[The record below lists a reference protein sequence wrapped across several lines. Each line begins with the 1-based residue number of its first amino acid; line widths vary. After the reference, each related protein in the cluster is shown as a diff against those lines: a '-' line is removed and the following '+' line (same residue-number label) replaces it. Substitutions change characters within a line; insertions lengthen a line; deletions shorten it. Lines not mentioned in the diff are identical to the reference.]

1 MGRIKR
7 GILGGFHGTVGTVVG
22 ASWKGID
29 YMRSKAESIKN
40 PRTRGQVTQRN
51 RFATTLFFLQPI
63 TSYIRIGFRP
73 YAVKQTGFNAAMAYN
88 IKNAIIGEYP
98 NFELDYSKA
107 LVSRG
112 TLTPVQ
118 SASATA
124 VSDGVLFT
132 WHDNSGK
139 GDALQTDMAMPLLFN
154 KTKQEAVFN
163 TAAGKRFEEETTLA
177 VPADWRG
184 SEVEVYLGFISAD
197 GKSVATSEYL
207 GKVTIG

>member
-51 RFATTLFFLQPI
+51 RFATTLQFLQPI

-88 IKNAIIGEYP
+88 IKNAIVGEYP
-98 NFELDYSKA
+98 NFKLDYSKA

-112 TLTPVQ
+112 TLTPVEGANANVT
-118 SASATA
+118 SS
-124 VSDGVLFT
+124 GVTFF
-132 WHDNSGK
+132 WRDNSGT
-139 GDALQTDMAMPLLFN
+139 GNALLTDMAMPLLFN
-154 KTKQEAVFN
+154 KDKEESVFS
-163 TAAGKRFEEETTLA
+163 TAGGKRFEEETTLT
-177 VPADWRG
+177 VPADWTG
-184 SEVEVYLGFISAD
+184 SKVEAYLGFISAD
-197 GKSVATSEYL
+197 GKSVATSIYL
-207 GKVTIG
+207 GELTID

>member
-51 RFATTLFFLQPI
+51 RFATTLQFLQPI

-73 YAVKQTGFNAAMAYN
+73 YAVKQTSFNAAMAYN
-88 IKNAIIGEYP
+88 IKNAIVGEYP

-112 TLTPVQ
+112 TLTPVEGANANVT
-118 SASATA
+118 SS
-124 VSDGVLFT
+124 GVTFF
-132 WHDNSGK
+132 WRDNSGT
-139 GDALQTDMAMPLLFN
+139 GNALLTDMAMPLLFN
-154 KTKQEAVFN
+154 KDKEEAVFS
-163 TAAGKRFEEETTLA
+163 TAGGKRFEEETTLTG
-177 VPADWRG
+177 PADWTG
-184 SEVEVYLGFISAD
+184 SKVEAYLGFISAD
-197 GKSVATSEYL
+197 GKSVATSIYL
-207 GKVTIG
+207 GKVTID

>member
-63 TSYIRIGFRP
+63 SSYIRIGFRP

-88 IKNAIIGEYP
+88 IKNAITGEYP

-112 TLTPVQ
+112 TLTP
-118 SASATA
+118 A
-124 VSDGVLFT
+124 DGVDASVTNGGVTFH
-132 WHDNSGK
+132 WYDNSGK
-139 GDALQTDMAMPLLFN
+139 GNALQTDIAMPLLFN
-154 KTKQEAVFN
+154 KSKQEAVFN
-163 TAAGKRFEEETTLA
+163 TAGNRRFEEETTLT
-177 VPADWRG
+177 VPADWTG
-184 SEVEVYLGFISAD
+184 SKVEAFLGFISAD
-197 GKSVATSEYL
+197 GKSVATSIYL
-207 GKVTIG
+207 GELTIG

>member
-1 MGRIKR
+1 MGRIKK

-51 RFATTLFFLQPI
+51 RFATTLCFLQPI

-88 IKNAIIGEYP
+88 IKNAIKGEFP
-98 NFELDYSKA
+98 NFELDYPKA

-112 TLTPVQ
+112 TLTPAEGADV
-118 SASATA
+118 T
-124 VSDGVLFT
+124 VIDGGVLFN
-132 WHDNSGK
+132 WRDNSGK
-139 GDALQTDMAMPLLFN
+139 GDALQTDLAMPLLFN
-154 KTKQEAVFN
+154 KDKQEAVFS
-163 TAAGKRFEEETTLA
+163 TASNKRFEEEATLT
-177 VPADWRG
+177 VPADWNG
-184 SEVEVYLGFISAD
+184 SEVEAYLGFISAD

>member
-51 RFATTLFFLQPI
+51 RFATTLQFLQPI

-73 YAVKQTGFNAAMAYN
+73 YAVKQTSFNAAMAYN
-88 IKNAIIGEYP
+88 IKNAIVGEYP

-112 TLTPVQ
+112 TLTPVEGANANVT
-118 SASATA
+118 SS
-124 VSDGVLFT
+124 GVTFF
-132 WHDNSGK
+132 WRDNSGT
-139 GDALQTDMAMPLLFN
+139 GNALLTDMAMPLLFN
-154 KTKQEAVFN
+154 KDKEEAVFS
-163 TAAGKRFEEETTLA
+163 TAGGKRFEEETTLT
-177 VPADWRG
+177 VPADWTG
-184 SEVEVYLGFISAD
+184 SKVEAYLGFISAD
-197 GKSVATSEYL
+197 GKSVATSIYL
-207 GKVTIG
+207 GKVTID

>member
-51 RFATTLFFLQPI
+51 RFATTLQFLQPI

-88 IKNAIIGEYP
+88 IKNAIVGEYP

-112 TLTPVQ
+112 TLTPVEGANANVT
-118 SASATA
+118 SS
-124 VSDGVLFT
+124 GVTFF
-132 WHDNSGK
+132 WRDNSGT
-139 GDALQTDMAMPLLFN
+139 GNALLTDMAMPLLFN
-154 KTKQEAVFN
+154 KDKEEAVFS
-163 TAAGKRFEEETTLA
+163 TAGGKRFEEETTLT
-177 VPADWRG
+177 VPADWTG
-184 SEVEVYLGFISAD
+184 SKVEAYLGFISAD
-197 GKSVATSEYL
+197 GKSVATSIYL
-207 GKVTIG
+207 GKVTID